1 MVTRKDYGADAV
13 AAARSVLIE
22 LTHLLSEYHD
32 NMVIVGGWVPELLL
46 PNANERHVGSLD
58 VDIAIDHNS
67 IPEHVY
73 RTIQQLLLS
82 RGYEQGDQPFVFV
95 RRVDNVLIEVDFLS
109 GEYGGTGRNRR
120 HQTIQEFK
128 ARKARGSDLAFE
140 LNTEVELTGTLPGGG
155 RDTVKLR
162 VASIVSFIVMKAAA
176 LAGRLKEKDAWDIV
190 FCLRN
195 YPGGVEAIVQE
206 IAPHAT
212 HELVR
217 EAIDML
223 ADKFATI
230 DSIGPKFVADFEE
243 LDDAE
248 ARASAMR
255 DAFERVQY
263 VVTKLRSR

>member
-22 LTHLLSEYHD
+22 LTHLLSEYQD
-32 NMVIVGGWVPELLL
+32 DLVIVGGWVPELLL

-58 VDIAIDHNS
+58 VDIAIDHRS

-73 RTIQQLLLS
+73 RTIQELLLS

-95 RRVDNVLIEVDFLS
+95 RLVENILIEVDLLS

-140 LNTEVELTGTLPGGG
+140 LNTEIELTGTLPGGG
-155 RDTVKLR
+155 LDTVKVR

-190 FCLRN
+190 YCLRN
-195 YPGGVEAIVQE
+195 YPGGVEAVVEE
-206 IAPHAT
+206 IPLLMLRAGLCKKLSTCLRTSSQRSIASGRSSSPT
-212 HELVR
+212 LKESTTLRHERRPSETL
-217 EAIDML
+217 
-223 ADKFATI
+223 
-230 DSIGPKFVADFEE
+230 
-243 LDDAE
+243 
-248 ARASAMR
+248 
-255 DAFERVQY
+255 
-263 VVTKLRSR
+263 SRGFNTSL